1 MTPLWKKLN
10 FKGHSHILALDYP
23 SSFQSEL
30 DAMAGATEI
39 ITDPAALEEVSF
51 CLVFATEQT
60 RIKEHIATLGP
71 KLTGETILW
80 FCYPKKSSKNYQS
93 DITRDTGWEP
103 LGEWKLEPVR
113 QVAIDA
119 DWSALRFRP
128 VDQIK
133 SFTRR
138 KSMALTREGK
148 KRTDKK

>member
-1 MTPLWKKLN
+1 
-10 FKGHSHILALDYP
+10 
-23 SSFQSEL
+23 
-30 DAMAGATEI
+30 MAEEAEI
-39 ITDPAALEEVSF
+39 ITDPEKPETITF
-51 CLVFATEQT
+51 CLVFAHERAT
-60 RIKEHIATLGP
+60 IKRQIEIVAPRLADDAVV
-71 KLTGETILW
+71 W
-80 FCYPKKSSKNYQS
+80 SCYPKKSSKNYQS
-93 DITRDTGWEP
+93 DITRNAGWEP

-138 KSMALTREGK
+138 KSMALTKEGK

>member
-1 MTPLWKKLN
+1 MTPLFKKLN
-10 FKGHSHILALDYP
+10 FKNQPHILVVDHP
-23 SSFQSEL
+23 PSFQSEL
-30 DAMAGATEI
+30 DAMAEEAEI
-39 ITDPAALEEVSF
+39 ITDPAALESITF
-51 CLVFATEQT
+51 CLAFATEQAA
-60 RIKEHIATLGP
+60 IKRQIDALAP
-71 KLTGETILW
+71 RLADDAVIW

-93 DITRDTGWEP
+93 DITRDAGWEP

-138 KSMALTREGK
+138 KSMALTKEGK
-148 KRTDKK
+148 KRTDKN